1 MHPPK
6 EQELPQKTP
15 RQRQHGAWWRRRA
28 ERVRRSQRTTVART
42 MAARLAPLS
51 AAEIA
56 FAVAQTRRW
65 AAGRQLVFYEIDLH
79 EAAST
84 EAKEA
89 ALRGEWEA
97 LPRRR
102 ARVVAGEPAAR
113 LVLVGDVAVGPTD
126 SEPPRLAERARTQA
140 GLVVLG
146 LTLTLTLTLTLIHT
160 SSSTLTL
167 TRCTQPAFAAEEYA
181 AAERLVVEYPP
192 FRAACAA
199 RGIRPEHVRVDPW
212 CAGWY
217 SADDDPARRLGVPML
232 FVQERP
238 EDNLYA
244 RPLEG

>member
-1 MHPPK
+1 
-6 EQELPQKTP
+6 
-15 RQRQHGAWWRRRA
+15 
-28 ERVRRSQRTTVART
+28 

-97 LPRRR
+97 LPLRR

-113 LVLVGDVAVGPTD
+113 LVLVGDVAVGPID
-126 SEPPRLAERARTQA
+126 SEPPRLAERAR
-140 GLVVLG
+140 
-146 LTLTLTLTLTLIHT
+146 
-160 SSSTLTL
+160 
-167 TRCTQPAFAAEEYA
+167 TQPAFAAEEYA
-181 AAERLVVEYPP
+181 AAERLVVAYPP

-217 SADDDPARRLGVPML
+217 SADDDPARRLNPNPSPNRNRNSSPNPNASSTPSPNPSPNPNPNPKLSPSPYQERRLGVPML

-244 RPLEG
+244 RPLEGIRMKLDLWATPPAVVAFLDAQVTLTKP

>member
-1 MHPPK
+1 M
-6 EQELPQKTP
+6 
-15 RQRQHGAWWRRRA
+15 
-28 ERVRRSQRTTVART
+28 
-42 MAARLAPLS
+42 APLS

-113 LVLVGDVAVGPTD
+113 PVLVGDVAVGPSD
-126 SEPPRLAERARTQA
+126 SEPPRLAERAR
-140 GLVVLG
+140 
-146 LTLTLTLTLTLIHT
+146 
-160 SSSTLTL
+160 
-167 TRCTQPAFAAEEYA
+167 TQPAFAAEEYA
-181 AAERLVVEYPP
+181 AAERLVVAYPP

-244 RPLEG
+244 RPLEGIRMKLDLWATPPAVVAFLDAQVTPTLTPTLTLTLTLTPSPSSMRSGCPCRRAIR